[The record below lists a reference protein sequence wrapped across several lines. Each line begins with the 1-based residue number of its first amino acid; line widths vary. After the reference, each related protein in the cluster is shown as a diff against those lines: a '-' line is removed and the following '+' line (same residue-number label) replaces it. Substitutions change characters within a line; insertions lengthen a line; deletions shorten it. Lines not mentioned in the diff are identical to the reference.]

1 MRGDALIATAF
12 SGCSDTCQ
20 NRTVSRAEAPSGGL
34 KAVLFQRD
42 CGATT
47 GFSSQVSVT
56 DADDVPTGGGN
67 VFVADTDQGTA
78 SATTWGGPW
87 VEMRWL
93 SPGNLLIRYDA
104 RARVFTQNESVAGCG
119 LDTREWRVNVRNGS
133 LAGVPLG
140 FFRILR
146 RGLVPGTFPQSPS
159 RRRGLAIISSPKRK
173 EPTRRPAPIFCRS
186 FAAGGGEVLLTSRSR
201 GRR

>member
-20 NRTVSRAEAPSGGL
+20 NRTVPRAEAPSGSL

-133 LAGVPLG
+133 KAAIGNSFSTSACPARSPPQLTRQPLGQSSLAGRCPGQLG
-140 FFRILR
+140 L
-146 RGLVPGTFPQSPS
+146 
-159 RRRGLAIISSPKRK
+159 
-173 EPTRRPAPIFCRS
+173 PTDHGAPAPPR
-186 FAAGGGEVLLTSRSR
+186 
-201 GRR
+201 